1 MSDEVKMLLLV
12 KSDSFVMRSQLDSY
26 DGRLPGTGVFDI
38 KTRAALPLRID
49 TLNFQVRVRSF
60 PFSVLNT
67 PVSKE
72 NSGYQIRSLH
82 GTLESFD
89 REYYDMIRSAFLK
102 YR

>member
-1 MSDEVKMLLLV
+1 MSDEVKVPLLV
-12 KSDSFVMRSQLDSY
+12 KSGSFVMRSQLDSY

-49 TLNFQVRVRSF
+49 TLNFQVCVK
-60 PFSVLNT
+60 PFHFSIPNKLVC
-67 PVSKE
+67 KE